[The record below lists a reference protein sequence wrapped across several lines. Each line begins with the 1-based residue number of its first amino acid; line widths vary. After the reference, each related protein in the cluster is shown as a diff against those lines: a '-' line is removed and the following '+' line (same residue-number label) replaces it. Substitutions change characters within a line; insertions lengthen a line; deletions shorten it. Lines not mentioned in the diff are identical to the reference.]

1 MTIKRIASVIGI
13 NDENIA
19 RYEELHAAV
28 WPDILNRLTQSNVH
42 NYSIYRFDN
51 TLFSYMEY
59 TGVDYQSDMDAIAAD
74 PITQDW
80 WKLCIPLQVPMP
92 ARKEGE
98 WWMEIPEL
106 FHLD

>member
-1 MTIKRIASVIGI
+1 MKRIASVIGI
-13 NDENIA
+13 NSENIN

-28 WPDILNRLTQSNVH
+28 WPDILKRLTASNVH
-42 NYSIYRFDN
+42 NYSIYRFEN

-59 TGVDYQSDMDAIAAD
+59 LGSDYDSDMAAIAAD

-80 WKLCIPLQVPMP
+80 WKLCIPLQVPNP
-92 ARKEGE
+92 NRKDGE

>member
-1 MTIKRIASVIGI
+1 MKRIASVIGI
-13 NDENIA
+13 KTENIA

-28 WPDILNRLTQSNVH
+28 WPEILSRLTESNVH
-42 NYSIYRFDN
+42 NYSIYRFEN

-59 TGVDYQSDMDAIAAD
+59 LGNDLEADMAAIAAD
-74 PITQDW
+74 PNTQEW
-80 WKLCIPLQVPMP
+80 WKLCVPLQDAMP
-92 ARKEGE
+92 TRKDGE

>member
-1 MTIKRIASVIGI
+1 MKIKRIASVIGI
-13 NDENIA
+13 KSENIA

-28 WPDILNRLTQSNVH
+28 WPAIRDRLSNSNVH
-42 NYSIYRFDN
+42 NYSIYRFEN

-59 TGVDYQSDMDAIAAD
+59 TGLDYLSDMDAIAAD
-74 PITQDW
+74 PITQEW
-80 WKLCIPLQVPMP
+80 WKLCVPLQVPMVD
-92 ARKEGE
+92 RKDGE